1 MCVHAVDTSV
11 QPWTKNIVLH
21 KIQLK
26 QYVFAVVFIIIIHFC
41 TEEGEE
47 KGGGGEK

>member
-11 QPWTKNIVLH
+11 QPWMKNILH

-26 QYVFAVVFIIIIHFC
+26 QYVVAVVFFITIYFC
-41 TEEGEE
+41 TEEGEGE
-47 KGGGGEK
+47 GGRTGK